1 MKKRLK
7 TISLCCLS
15 LLFLPAMNSCQDDNE
30 EIEDVVLPDEQEE
43 ASTLGNLTVSI
54 VDGLYVNWSKGDMI
68 MLAHDG
74 QVVRVETQESGNT
87 SSLSGT
93 IEGPFS
99 DGNPLFGAYPADN
112 VVSSDRESLTVT
124 VPASQT
130 GGGNGYD
137 EKSVV
142 AVARTVSE
150 SLAFQTIGGGIK
162 LNFQMSGVTKVELES
177 VDGYALSGTA
187 RVKWN
192 EQGYPAVDNTENAN
206 SIMVFSASDESGF
219 TPGKEYYISTL
230 PCDVYGG
237 YRLSIYK
244 DGLVA
249 HYFGVHQTLE
259 RADYIIPG
267 DLVESELEFDDPD
280 APLVEEERPELDA
293 TTNAL
298 LRQYQKNPTEENKQA
313 LLDQM
318 GLRYDK
324 VVARKKAKLREL
336 EREAKTPDLVEEMQ
350 GIVDEMVENRD
361 IRLEQQ
367 FLRLINPR
375 NDDNPKDAWMV
386 LRGASAPNA
395 YIGYAPVTNA
405 EYAVFKG
412 DFVYNAGKDN
422 YPVVNVTIAEATAYC
437 NWLTAQDNA
446 HIYRLPTDEEWVL
459 GAGHMPKDVTMNSGH
474 VERGL
479 TAVDAY
485 SQTTGACGGI
495 DFWGNSWEWTS
506 STDASGSYIIKG
518 GSWDS
523 ERDDCRSEK
532 SDVVRMG
539 TQGYANVGF
548 RVVRTDVSNVQ

>member
-1 MKKRLK
+1 MKKILK
-7 TISLCCLS
+7 TFSSCCLS
-15 LLFLPAMNSCQDDNE
+15 FLVLSTMLACQEDNE
-30 EIEDVVLPDEQEE
+30 EYVMSPGDQEQ
-43 ASTLGNLTVSI
+43 SLTLGNLTATIS
-54 VDGLYVNWSKGDMI
+54 DGLYDNWNAGDAI
-68 MLAHDG
+68 KLFHDG
-74 QVVRVETQESGNT
+74 KTVSVEAQESGST
-87 SSLSGT
+87 SHLSGT
-93 IEGPFS
+93 VEGIFT
-99 DGNPLFGAYPADN
+99 DDNPLYGIFPADN
-112 VVSSDRESLTVT
+112 MVSADQESATVSIPE
-124 VPASQT
+124 VQT
-130 GGGNGYD
+130 AGNSGYD
-137 EKSVV
+137 EKSAV
-142 AVARTVSE
+142 AVARATSE
-150 SLAFQTIGGGIK
+150 SLSFHTVCGGIK
-162 LNFQMSGVTKVELES
+162 MNFQMSGITKVELES
-177 VDGYALSGTA
+177 VDGYALSGTV
-187 RVKWN
+187 RIKWDN
-192 EQGYPAVDNTENAN
+192 QGKPVADEIENAH

-219 TPGKEYYISTL
+219 APGKDYYISTL
-230 PCDVYGG
+230 PCDLYGG

-249 HYFGVHQTLE
+249 HYFSVHQTVE
-259 RADYIIPG
+259 RAGFIIPY

-298 LRQYQKNPTEENKQA
+298 LRQYQQSPTEENKQA

-367 FLRLINPR
+367 FLRLIDPR
-375 NDDNPKDAWMV
+375 TDDNPNDAWMV

-405 EYAVFKG
+405 EYAAFKSG
-412 DFVYNAGKDN
+412 FTYDAGKDD
-422 YPVVNVTIAEATAYC
+422 YPVVNITIAEATAYC
-437 NWLTAQDNA
+437 DWLTAQDNA
-446 HIYRLPTDEEWVL
+446 HAYRLPTDEEWIL

-474 VERGL
+474 VESGL

-485 SQTTGACGGI
+485 GQTTGACGGI
-495 DFWGNSWEWTS
+495 DFWGNCWEWTS

-532 SDVVRMG
+532 SDVVRTG
-539 TQGYANVGF
+539 TKGYANVGF
-548 RVVRTDVSNVQ
+548 RVVRTDSI

>member
-1 MKKRLK
+1 MKNILK
-7 TISLCCLS
+7 ILCLCCLS
-15 LLFLPAMNSCQDDNE
+15 LLFLSAMNSCQDDNE
-30 EIEDVVLPDEQEE
+30 EIEEAVLPDGQEQD
-43 ASTLGNLTVSI
+43 STSGNLTASI

-68 MLAHDG
+68 MLVYDG
-74 QVVRVETQESGNT
+74 QAVRAETQESGST
-87 SSLSGT
+87 SILSGT
-93 IEGPFS
+93 VGSSFTE
-99 DGNPLFGAYPADN
+99 DNPLYGVYPTDN
-112 VVSSDRESLTVT
+112 VVSSDRESVTIT
-124 VPASQT
+124 VPATQT
-130 GGGNGYD
+130 GGGSGYD

-142 AVARTVSE
+142 VVARTISE
-150 SLAFQTIGGGIK
+150 SLAFRTIGGGIK

-187 RVKWN
+187 GIKWD
-192 EQGYPAVDNTENAN
+192 EQSMPTVDEISNAH
-206 SIMVFSASDESGF
+206 SILTFNAPETSGF
-219 TPGKEYYISTL
+219 IPGKDYYISTL

-237 YRLSIYK
+237 YRLSIYRE
-244 DGLVA
+244 DGWVA
-249 HYFGVHQTLE
+249 DYFGVHQTIE
-259 RADYIIPG
+259 RASYITPN
-267 DLVESELEFDDPD
+267 DLVENELKFEAPD

-293 TTNAL
+293 TTTAL
-298 LRQYQKNPTEENKQA
+298 LRQYQQNPMEENKQA

-336 EREAKTPDLVEEMQ
+336 ERDAKTPGLVEEMQ

-367 FLRLINPR
+367 FLRLIDPR
-375 NDDNPKDAWMV
+375 NDDDPNDAWMV

-405 EYAVFKG
+405 EYADFKK
-412 DFVYNAGKDN
+412 DFIYDAGKGN
-422 YPVVNVTIAEATAYC
+422 YPVVNITIAEATAYC

-446 HIYRLPTDEEWVL
+446 HVYRLPTDEEWIL
-459 GAGHMPKDVTMNSGH
+459 GAGHMPKDVSMNSGR
-474 VERGL
+474 VESGL

-495 DFWGNSWEWTS
+495 DFWGNCWEWTS
-506 STDASGSYIIKG
+506 STDSSGSNIVKG

-532 SDVVRMG
+532 SDVVRTG

-548 RVVRTDVSNVQ
+548 RVVRTDR